1 MISRSELIK
10 ESDKINKN
18 NYTYSNDALYGLC
31 GGLSIIP
38 APGCTSKTTLDKF
51 ASAMLIIGRT
61 YSASPERRKTANK
74 NKNYNNGSGNFFNE
88 LTCQAVKN
96 KTYKIMYD
104 ELKNIENEKY
114 HYHDNSHDYE
124 LLSKSLVCV
133 SLFNQVLVEAICSLD
148 EGKAIEL
155 LDDTERANFRDNYS
169 FCSKFLHFVL
179 PDIFFI
185 KDTISFDGAKK
196 FYKIL
201 NEKEVHDE
209 PKQWAKESVKQ
220 INVTLIEKTRN
231 NTKDYAS
238 HIFREYEIALV
249 LNRNNIKPIAQ
260 VKEYLNKTNNDPV
273 CSMPR
278 LVDAVVM
285 NFKN

>member
-1 MISRSELIK
+1 MISQSELIK

-38 APGCTSKTTLDKF
+38 APGCTNKTTLDKF

-74 NKNYNNGSGNFFNE
+74 NENYNNGSGNFFND
-88 LTCQAVKN
+88 LACQAVKN
-96 KTYKIMYD
+96 KTYKIMYA
-104 ELKNIENEKY
+104 ELKSIENEKY
-114 HYHDNSHDYE
+114 HYHDKSHDYE
-124 LLSKSLVCV
+124 LLTKSLVCV

-148 EGKAIEL
+148 EGKALEL
-155 LDDTERANFRDNYS
+155 LDDTERANFNDNYS

-185 KDTISFDGAKK
+185 KDTISLDGAKK
-196 FYKIL
+196 IYKNL
-201 NEKEVHDE
+201 NGKEGDVK
-209 PKQWAKESVKQ
+209 PKQWAKESMEQ
-220 INVTLIEKTRN
+220 IKITLIDKTRN
-231 NTKDYAS
+231 TIKEYAN
-238 HIFREYEIALV
+238 HIFHEYAIASI
-249 LNRNNIKPIAQ
+249 LNCNNIKPIAQ
-260 VKEYLNKTNNDPV
+260 VKEYLNRTNNDPV

-285 NFKN
+285 NSKY

>member
-1 MISRSELIK
+1 MISQSELIK
-10 ESDKINKN
+10 ESGKINKN

-31 GGLSIIP
+31 SGLSIMP
-38 APGCTSKTTLDKF
+38 DPGCTNKTALDKF

-74 NKNYNNGSGNFFNE
+74 NKNYNNGSGNFFND
-88 LTCQAVKN
+88 LACQAVKN

-114 HYHDNSHDYE
+114 HYHDKSHDYE
-124 LLSKSLVCV
+124 LLTKSLVCV

-148 EGKAIEL
+148 AKKALES
-155 LDDTERANFRDNYS
+155 LDDTERANFNDNYS

-185 KDTISFDGAKK
+185 KDTISLDGAKK
-196 FYKIL
+196 IYENLKD
-201 NEKEVHDE
+201 KEGHAK
-209 PKQWAKESVKQ
+209 PNQWVKESVKQ
-220 INVTLIEKTRN
+220 INVPLIEKTRN
-231 NTKDYAS
+231 NTKEYAN
-238 HIFREYEIALV
+238 HIFREYSIASV
-249 LNRNNIKPIAQ
+249 LNCNNIKPIAQ
-260 VKEYLNKTNNDPV
+260 VKEYLNRTNNDPV

-285 NFKN
+285 NLKI